1 MNCERNDNIDTIN
14 KEGIPMGSGKSKPDK
29 PSKRMVGD
37 GIRPSD
43 RMKKALSVKQEAPV
57 L

>member
-1 MNCERNDNIDTIN
+1 
-14 KEGIPMGSGKSKPDK
+14 MGSGKSKPDK

-37 GIRPSD
+37 GVRPSN
-43 RMKKALSVKQEAPV
+43 RMKKALSVKQEHPM

>member
-1 MNCERNDNIDTIN
+1 
-14 KEGIPMGSGKSKPDK
+14 MGSGKSKPDK

-37 GIRPSD
+37 GVRTSD

>member
-14 KEGIPMGSGKSKPDK
+14 KEGIPMGSGKSKSDK
-29 PSKRMVGD
+29 PSKRMVGY